1 MNEQS
6 QPDITEA
13 DEDEEDAVDERLEGA
28 KLDVIRAKHER
39 YQLDTNQFSTA
50 KDFMDK
56 VMFSVPLNKL
66 YKVIGSCNYNEDAE
80 FCPVLVEIIDPVVLR
95 NNDNLKFLLQVWNT

>member
-1 MNEQS
+1 M
-6 QPDITEA
+6 
-13 DEDEEDAVDERLEGA
+13 DERLEGA
-28 KLDVIRAKHER
+28 KLGEIRDKHEA
-39 YQLDTNQFSTA
+39 YKLLSNQFSTA

-80 FCPVLVEIIDPVVLR
+80 FCPVLVGIIDPVVLSK
-95 NNDNLKFLLQVWNT
+95 NDNLKFLLQVWNGNGDMVFEKPLR